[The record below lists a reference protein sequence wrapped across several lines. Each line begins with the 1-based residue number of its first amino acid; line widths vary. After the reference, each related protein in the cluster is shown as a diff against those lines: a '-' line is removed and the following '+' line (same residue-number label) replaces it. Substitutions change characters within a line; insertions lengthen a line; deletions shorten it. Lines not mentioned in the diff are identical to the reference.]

1 MNTIARRTTA
11 WALGG
16 LALLAATA
24 PAPAQKVKPKPRPQ
38 QRVLEIKPKPR
49 PTIQASEPQAA
60 QAAQPPL
67 PPPVLLVTSDA
78 DCRVELDGA
87 PLVEVA
93 TEEVSTVK
101 VAAGEHLLRAYS
113 LEVDG
118 LSWDEVIKVPETGQ
132 VVARIELAQVIE
144 EFKNIRFVV
153 EGGVVEDHKTG
164 LMWTESVRRDVD
176 WKSGVEICEESTRR
190 GYSDWRLPAL
200 NEISSL
206 YWPDHP
212 EPPKSTNDPGMFSP
226 VQVVPVLVYA
236 PFEHNRMSSLWVQD
250 GGPKKP
256 FRCSFESDFDCLR
269 SRGKKLGDVL
279 CVRAG
284 QAQFAAGDAEGSVPF
299 PPFSSEEGGR

>member
-1 MNTIARRTTA
+1 MSRITTVA
-11 WALGG
+11 TMLTLAAVALV
-16 LALLAATA
+16 AATA
-24 PAPAQKVKPKPRPQ
+24 PAGAQKAKPKPRPQ
-38 QRVLEIKPKPR
+38 RQVLEIKPKPR
-49 PTIQASEPQAA
+49 PTLEAGNA
-60 QAAQPPL
+60 QAAPAVAPPASA
-67 PPPVLLVTSDA
+67 PVLLLTSDA

-93 TEEVSTVK
+93 TQQVATMEVEP
-101 VAAGEHLLRAYS
+101 GEHLLRAYS
-113 LEVDG
+113 LEIDG

-132 VVARIELAQVIE
+132 VVTRIELAEVIE
-144 EFKNIRFVV
+144 EFKNIRFVAA
-153 EGGVVEDHKTG
+153 EGVIEDRKTG
-164 LMWTESVRRDVD
+164 LMWTESVRRDVE
-176 WKSGVEICEESTRR
+176 WKNGVEICEGLTR
-190 GYSDWRLPAL
+190 GGHSDWRLPAL

-226 VQVVPVLVYA
+226 VSVVPVLVYE
-236 PFEHNRMSSLWVQD
+236 PFEHNRMSSLWVND

-284 QAQFAAGDAEGSVPF
+284 QAEHAAGSDQGSVPF
-299 PPFSSEEGGR
+299 PTFPTGEEGR